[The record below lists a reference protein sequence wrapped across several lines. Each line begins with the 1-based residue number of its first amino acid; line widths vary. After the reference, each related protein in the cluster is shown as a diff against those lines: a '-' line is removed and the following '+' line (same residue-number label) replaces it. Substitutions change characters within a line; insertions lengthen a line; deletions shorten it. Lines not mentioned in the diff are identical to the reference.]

1 MRRLPIWVG
10 LLVAAACKPAAPSGA
25 LQVGQVSV
33 SETGLAGKPEIG
45 ESAAQ
50 LRKELQI
57 ALGRTGRFTL
67 RADGPVSIRME
78 IDRAQ
83 RACAPV
89 PPAEGGKSPPERQ
102 MADAAINLEMTSSRP
117 HTDADH

>member
-33 SETGLAGKPEIG
+33 SETGLAGKPQIG
-45 ESAAQ
+45 EPAAQ
-50 LRKELQI
+50 PRNELQI
-57 ALGRTGRFTL
+57 ALERTGRFTL
-67 RADGPVSIRME
+67 RAAGPLSIRME

-83 RACAPV
+83 RAVAPV
-89 PPAEGGKSPPERQ
+89 PVAERGTSPP
-102 MADAAINLEMTSSRP
+102 A
-117 HTDADH
+117 